1 MSEEDF
7 YSGVLVRVP
16 QSIYKHVIWRVIKAE
31 GQLIHLEPAFAFF
44 GTDNLANRVLDY
56 TELTKVRM
64 EDLGLEFMA
73 FVDFIRKE
81 SQ

>member
-1 MSEEDF
+1 MSEDDF
-7 YSGVLVRVP
+7 YPGVLVRLP
-16 QSIYKHVIWRVIKAE
+16 QSIYKHVIWRIIKTE
-31 GQLIHLEPAFAFF
+31 GQLMHLEPAFAFF
-44 GTDNLANRVLDY
+44 GTGNLANRALDY
-56 TELTKVRM
+56 TELAKVRM